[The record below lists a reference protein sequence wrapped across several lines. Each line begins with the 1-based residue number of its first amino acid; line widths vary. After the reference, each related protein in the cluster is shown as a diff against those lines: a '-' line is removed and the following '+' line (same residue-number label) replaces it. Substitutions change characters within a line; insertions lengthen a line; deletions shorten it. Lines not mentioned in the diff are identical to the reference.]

1 MDLSETDQ
9 EHDEHMSTDLT
20 DLAAFVERMVTVA
33 QRAGMATLTIRTE
46 GLKLELRSGTAV
58 EIVSNH
64 VPQPAALFEAPTPLI
79 PQAEP
84 AGYVITAPMVGTFY
98 RSTSPT
104 DPPLIQPGDRV
115 EVGQLIGII
124 EAMKIM
130 NEITADRSGTVLDVI
145 AENATAVEFGSPLI
159 RLGP

>member
-1 MDLSETDQ
+1 MSETDQ
-9 EHDEHMSTDLT
+9 ERDEHNSTDLT
-20 DLAAFVERMVTVA
+20 DLAAFVERMVAVA
-33 QRAGMATLTIRTE
+33 QQAGMATLSIKTND
-46 GLKLELRSGTAV
+46 LKLELHSGTVV
-58 EIVSNH
+58 EIATNH
-64 VPQPAALFEAPTPLI
+64 APKPVAPVEAAPQVMPA
-79 PQAEP
+79 AEP
-84 AGYVITAPMVGTFY
+84 AGYMITAPMVGTFY

-104 DPPLIQPGDRV
+104 DPPLLQPGDRV

-130 NEITADRSGTVLDVI
+130 NEITADRSGTVLEVI

>member
-1 MDLSETDQ
+1 
-9 EHDEHMSTDLT
+9 
-20 DLAAFVERMVTVA
+20 
-33 QRAGMATLTIRTE
+33 
-46 GLKLELRSGTAV
+46 
-58 EIVSNH
+58 
-64 VPQPAALFEAPTPLI
+64 
-79 PQAEP
+79 
-84 AGYVITAPMVGTFY
+84 MVGTYY

-104 DPPLIQPGDRV
+104 DPPLVQPGDRV

>member
-1 MDLSETDQ
+1 LSEIDQ
-9 EHDEHMSTDLT
+9 EHEEHISTDLT
-20 DLAAFVERMVTVA
+20 DLAAFVERMVAVA
-33 QRAGMATLTIRTE
+33 QRAGMATLSIKTHD
-46 GLKLELRSGTAV
+46 LKLELHSGTVV
-58 EIVSNH
+58 EIASNH
-64 VPQPAALFEAPTPLI
+64 APQPVATMEDPAPFIAA
-79 PQAEP
+79 AEP
-84 AGYVITAPMVGTFY
+84 AGYMITAPMVGTFY

-104 DPPLIQPGDRV
+104 DPPLLQPGDRV

-130 NEITADRSGTVLDVI
+130 NEITADRSGTVLEVI